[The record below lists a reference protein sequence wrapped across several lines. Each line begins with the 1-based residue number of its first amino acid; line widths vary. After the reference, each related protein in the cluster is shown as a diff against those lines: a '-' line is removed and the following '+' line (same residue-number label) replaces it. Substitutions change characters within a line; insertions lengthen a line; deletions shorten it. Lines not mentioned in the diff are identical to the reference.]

1 MVVEVAP
8 PQTPSGLTGGECDA
22 VARALHHE
30 ARIQSLLAV
39 KKIVFFTTTERKLMS
54 KMTFLKR
61 VALTA
66 IAALGFGL
74 LSTAPSSALQNP
86 NSTISGSC
94 VYRNNAAGTGLGGF
108 ISLSYT
114 APNAGTGKIAVEEY
128 SYTNDLT
135 KYASAHTAN
144 TWTYSTAALDSNTST
159 IIVPIVDTWTTNA
172 GSMTFLAWI
181 DPTGATGTD
190 PAATAVQTTI
200 TCSAAGA
207 PASYS
212 LSASASTVSAGETAT
227 FTITP
232 KDAAGNT
239 TILTPGTETITV
251 TAAPS
256 AGTANVFAGK
266 LKSGSKSVVAGGAG
280 LGANGT
286 STSSVGSASG
296 VLQSVATANMPSA
309 SSTSSAAI
317 SLVGIHADALPTMG
331 RSTTDSATST
341 GAFTVNVRN
350 TAAATTTVTVNGPG
364 AASASTYT
372 LTTGAAVYGEAYGF
386 GSGTATSTRGYGI
399 IAGTAFSSTS
409 TASGLVAPSAAYPL
423 GNLAGT
429 AASTASTTFRVSTA
443 RTTVPMTWALST
455 SGTFSYTVAAVT
467 GVPLPTGITAG
478 TYGLTPSNSETMTSA
493 TFTVTAPVAGQ
504 QFKVTWSS
512 TDNTTVTATF
522 VFEAPQV
529 GTSRGTVTYTNT
541 ETSKKVAAGG
551 SATAEVTIH
560 DQFGSAVSGATV
572 NFSRTGRNATL
583 SADVVATNASGKVSH
598 TWTDADSTKSL
609 TTYPSDVVSV
619 TATYGNSGSYT
630 TAQTST
636 YTFVAALTAGTVTT
650 SVGTDEIAADD
661 SSVITVT
668 VKDSAGVALSGYP
681 VTLSGLSNTYVL
693 GNSMGYTNT
702 SGTVDITVYGRAV
715 GTESLTFTSG
725 GKSATASL
733 DVIAGTSRTYSL
745 DKTTV
750 AMAPGE
756 NPVVTVTVK
765 DKYGNV
771 VEDQTVTVSYI
782 GAGGVEKLNG
792 VSASSATTDANG
804 QVAITLGAG
813 VAGTGTLTVKSTMA
827 NTSTASLNGD
837 GTAQPARTASTGL
850 TVAVTVSGTSAV
862 TTAVEAAADAAAEA
876 IDAANAA
883 TDAANLAAEA
893 ADAATVAAEEARDAA
908 DAATAAVEEL
918 ATQVATLMAAL
929 KAQITTL
936 ANTVAKIAK
945 KVKA

>member
-1 MVVEVAP
+1 
-8 PQTPSGLTGGECDA
+8 
-22 VARALHHE
+22 
-30 ARIQSLLAV
+30 LLAV

-128 SYTNDLT
+128 SYTNDRT
-135 KYASAHTAN
+135 KYSGVHTAN
-144 TWTYSTAALDSNTST
+144 TWTYTTTTLDSNTST

>member
-39 KKIVFFTTTERKLMS
+39 KKIVFFTTIERKLMS

-128 SYTNDLT
+128 SYTNDRT
-135 KYASAHTAN
+135 KYSGVHTAN
-144 TWTYSTAALDSNTST
+144 TWTYTTTTLDSNTST

-200 TCSAAGA
+200 TCSTAGA

-280 LGANGT
+280 LGVNGT
-286 STSSVGSASG
+286 NGSSAGSASG
-296 VLQSVATANMPSA
+296 VLQSVVTANMPSA

-399 IAGTAFSSTS
+399 IAGTAYSSTS

-423 GNLAGT
+423 GNAAATG
-429 AASTASTTFRVSTA
+429 ASTASTTFRVSTA

-478 TYGLTPSNSETMTSA
+478 TYGLTPSNSETMTST

-512 TDNTTVTATF
+512 ADNTTVTATF

-560 DQFGSAVSGATV
+560 DQYGSAVSGATV

-630 TAQTST
+630 TASTST

-650 SVGTDEIAADD
+650 SVGTDEIAADE

-702 SGTVDITVYGRAV
+702 SGTVDITVYGRTV
-715 GTESLTFTSG
+715 GAESLTFTSG

-827 NTSTASLNGD
+827 NTSTASLNGN

>member
-1 MVVEVAP
+1 
-8 PQTPSGLTGGECDA
+8 
-22 VARALHHE
+22 
-30 ARIQSLLAV
+30 
-39 KKIVFFTTTERKLMS
+39 MS
-54 KMTFLKR
+54 TRTFLKR

-66 IAALGFGL
+66 VAALGIGL
-74 LSTAPSSALQNP
+74 LSTAPSSALQSP

-108 ISLSYT
+108 ISLSFT
-114 APNAGTGKIAVEEY
+114 DANPGTGKISVQEY
-128 SYTNDLT
+128 SYTNNLT
-135 KYASAHTAN
+135 NYASAHTAN

-159 IIVPIVDTWTTNA
+159 IIVPIVDTWTTNT

-181 DPTGATGTD
+181 DPTGATGTS
-190 PAATAVQTTI
+190 PASTAVQTTI
-200 TCSAAGA
+200 TCSASGA

-251 TAAPS
+251 TAVPT
-256 AGTANVFAGK
+256 AGTANVFAVK

-280 LGANGT
+280 LGADTVTATVKDRGKT
-286 STSSVGSASG
+286 SEKTGNAI
-296 VLQSVATANMPSA
+296 QSVLTANMPS
-309 SSTSSAAI
+309 SSSSSSAAI
-317 SLVGIHADALPTMG
+317 SLIGAHADALPT
-331 RSTTDSATST
+331 RSAIAQDSATAT

-350 TAAATTTVTVNGPG
+350 TSATTTTVTVNGPG

-386 GSGTATSTRGYGI
+386 GSAAATSTRGYGI
-399 IAGTAFSSTS
+399 IAGTAFSTTS
-409 TASGLVAPSAAYPL
+409 TASGLVAPSAAYPR
-423 GNLAGT
+423 GNSAATG
-429 AASTASTTFRVSTA
+429 ASTASTTFRVSTA
-443 RTTVPMTWALST
+443 RTTVPMTWALNAT
-455 SGTFSYTVAAVT
+455 GTFSYTVAAVT
-467 GVPLPTGITAG
+467 GVPLPTGVTAG
-478 TYGLTPSNSETMTSA
+478 TYGITPSNSETMAAT

-512 TDNTTVTATF
+512 TENATVTAIF

-529 GTSRGTVTYTNT
+529 GTSRGSVTYTNT

-551 SATAEVTIH
+551 SATSEVTVY

-572 NFSRTGRNATL
+572 LFSRTGRNATL
-583 SADVVATNASGKVSH
+583 SADTVATNASGKASH

-609 TTYPSDVVSV
+609 TTYPTDTVSV

-630 TAQTST
+630 TASTST

-650 SVGTDEIAADD
+650 SVGTDEISADD
-661 SSVITVT
+661 SSSTITVT

-681 VTLSGLSNTYVL
+681 VTLSGLSKTYVT

-702 SGTVDITVYGRAV
+702 SGTVDFIVYGKTV

-733 DVIAGTSRTYSL
+733 DVIAGASRTYSV

-765 DKYGNV
+765 DQYGNV
-771 VEDQTVTVSYI
+771 VEDQSVTVAYI

-792 VSASSATTDANG
+792 VSAASATTDENG
-804 QVAITLGAG
+804 KVAITLGAS

-827 NTSTASLNGD
+827 NTSTAALNGN
-837 GTAQPARTASTGL
+837 GTAKPAKTASTGL
-850 TVAVTVSGTSAV
+850 TVAVTISGTSAV
-862 TTAVEAAADAAAEA
+862 TTAAEAAADAAAEA

>member
-1 MVVEVAP
+1 
-8 PQTPSGLTGGECDA
+8 
-22 VARALHHE
+22 
-30 ARIQSLLAV
+30 LLAV